1 MSEEKHLVD
10 LKNIDLPTNTPKVYK
25 EYLPYVDV
33 LEKKIKDPEV
43 KNIGIV
49 APYGAGKSSL
59 IATFREKKE
68 NIDYDLDFEYN
79 IISISLANYTSI
91 VKGMNEEENNGG
103 VKNPSKISLGK
114 RGPNQVFK
122 RKTKS
127 SSDRD
132 NYDEQEIEKS
142 ILQQLFY
149 KNDNRKTPAS
159 RFKALK
165 NNTGRNVF
173 SAFVIMLF
181 AFSIAFLSFQ
191 FFDNIFRIS
200 LENEN
205 SWSYINTAVIATIGS
220 ASLIAYSVIRNKHFK
235 SIQVGDLHFEK
246 NENESISV
254 FNQYLDEIIYFFR
267 NNKYNILIIEDL
279 DRFDNLEIFSKL
291 KELNTLLNNNDGI
304 KKKHGKITFIYAVKD
319 TMFKNEEERSKF
331 FEFILP
337 VIPSLTSDNVKD
349 ELSTGLSAML
359 DTEEVPLTPQLIID
373 ISDYISSRRILNNI
387 ISDFLIH
394 RALLHIDIKETQ
406 KLDKL
411 FSLMVL
417 KNVLPMEYEHL
428 QSQRDESI
436 IFQILIKEKQRIQNE
451 ICDSVEK
458 EISDIDEEISSL
470 ENEKFE
476 SIEELKYMFLG
487 VMLKEHSGFLS
498 LVNSIDTF
506 ENLPSVSFKYRN
518 PNSYSTS
525 SYTNQQDVKSLEKK
539 YFNEDSYFAKR
550 EKIIISKNKAKQ
562 QKLLNRKKELVDKK
576 HSIFNMSFLELYE
589 WDAKQFTDDFFGNP
603 LIQMLL
609 VNGYIDETHM
619 DYLSDHSEGF
629 TSHNDKQIKQRINRK
644 ERIGVFEP
652 IDDPDKLILIL
663 DKNRFNS
670 ANILNYDLA
679 KGLFSDPI
687 KHKEKLEILLGFL
700 RRNLKITEDFV
711 IKLVNSDKPCLDVLT
726 FIAKRIP
733 DVFEWIYSNND
744 AVSLE
749 KKEYILWGIINHSDI
764 QMIHILPMNETGH
777 ITEFINESPE
787 LCNKF
792 SNSNMD
798 FSELIEDLNIKLTSL
813 NKFYKNDCS
822 TLILKQCRFVFDLNN
837 INVILSDYFGKNK
850 IEIATCNYDVVC
862 ELPDCEFK
870 TNVFDNF
877 IAYLEEVYNSL
888 ECGRLSA
895 ERLCELLINEDIDI
909 ELKKLIIDKESAR
922 IQYVE
927 GLSLEIIELLMK
939 KQQID
944 FLIDDILSVYDEV
957 DTDLMVEYIN
967 ARAAELKIDDQILS
981 ENEGFKAF
989 LFNEADVSKFIDNIG
1004 DNYTNISEFKNDDN
1018 IICLIKRKKCVYN
1031 SDDFVAFCKKEK
1043 ILKEYCLA
1051 FEKEISDDITSG
1063 NVVLDQASIA
1073 TLYKVSKVLNQSYLD
1088 AVVKLVD
1095 EEALDEI
1102 FKIVHPKDFWSSIN
1116 DLGTLTKGC
1125 KLGLLK
1131 TNLNELCKEKI
1142 LCELHE
1148 VADTEWIAL
1157 MKNTIKLK
1165 VKNKYSPQYS
1175 GFYHELQRRKVPCR
1189 KYGYTIVFG

>member
-1 MSEEKHLVD
+1 MAEEKNPFD
-10 LKNIDLPTNTPKVYK
+10 LKNIDLPTNTPKVYE

-91 VKGMNEEENNGG
+91 VKGITVEGNNGT
-103 VKNPSKISLGK
+103 VKKTSEIAVGNRVPK
-114 RGPNQVFK
+114 QVFK
-122 RKTKS
+122 RKAKF
-127 SSDRD
+127 SSDQD
-132 NYDEQEIEKS
+132 NNDEQEIEKS

-149 KNDNRKTPAS
+149 KNDNSKTPAS

-173 SAFVIMLF
+173 FAFVILMF

-205 SWSYINTAVIATIGS
+205 FWNYINTAVIIVIGS
-220 ASLIAYSVIRNKHFK
+220 ASLIVYSMIRNKHFK

-267 NNKYNILIIEDL
+267 NNKYNVLIIEDL

-304 KKKHGKITFIYAVKD
+304 KKRHGKITFVYAVKD

-349 ELSTGLSAML
+349 ELSTGLSALL
-359 DTEEVPLTPQLIID
+359 DIEKVPLTSQLIID

-394 RALLHIDIKETQ
+394 GALLHIDIKETQ

-428 QSQRDESI
+428 QRQRDESI
-436 IFQILIKEKQRIQNE
+436 IFQILNKEKQRIQNE

-506 ENLPSVSFKYRN
+506 ENLASVSFKYRN
-518 PNSYSTS
+518 LNSYSTS
-525 SYTNQQDVKSLEKK
+525 PYTNQQDVKSLEKK
-539 YFNEDSYFAKR
+539 HFNEDGYFAKR

-589 WDAKQFTDDFFGNP
+589 WDSKQFTDDFFGNP

-629 TSHNDKQIKQRINRK
+629 TSYNDKQIKQRINRK
-644 ERIGVFEP
+644 ERIGVFEV
-652 IDDPDKLILIL
+652 IDDPNRLILIL

-670 ANILNYDLA
+670 GNILNYDLVR
-679 KGLFSDPI
+679 GLFSDPI
-687 KHKEKLEILLGFL
+687 QHKEKLDILLGFL
-700 RRNLKITEDFV
+700 SRNLKTIEDFV
-711 IKLVNSDKPCLDVLT
+711 IKLTNSDKPCLDVLT
-726 FIAKRIP
+726 FIAKKFS

-777 ITEFINESPE
+777 ITEFINDSPE

-798 FSELIEDLNIKLTSL
+798 FSEFIEDLNIKLTSL
-813 NKFYKNDCS
+813 NKFYKNDYS

-837 INVILSDYFGKNK
+837 INVILSNYFGKNK

-870 TNVFDNF
+870 TNVFDNLVT
-877 IAYLEEVYNSL
+877 YLEEVYNNL
-888 ECGRLSA
+888 QCGHLSA
-895 ERLCELLINEDIDI
+895 ERLCELLLNEDIDI
-909 ELKKLIIDKESAR
+909 ELKKLIIDKEPTR

-927 GLSLEIIELLMK
+927 GLSLDIIELLMK

-944 FLIDDILSVYDEV
+944 FLIEDISSLYEELDA
-957 DTDLMVEYIN
+957 DLVVAYIN
-967 ARAAELKIDDQILS
+967 ICSAELKIDDQILS

-989 LFNEADVSKFIDNIG
+989 LFNEADISKFIDNIG
-1004 DNYTNISEFKNDDN
+1004 DNHTNISQFKNDDN
-1018 IICLIKRKKCVYN
+1018 IICLIQRKKCVYN

-1051 FEKEISDDITSG
+1051 FEKQITDDITSG
-1063 NVVLDQASIA
+1063 NVTMDQASIA
-1073 TLYKVSKVLNQSYLD
+1073 TLYKVSKALNQSCLD
-1088 AVVKLVD
+1088 AVLNLVE
-1095 EEALDEI
+1095 EEALDDILRFESL
-1102 FKIVHPKDFWSSIN
+1102 KEFWSSIK
-1116 DLGTLTKGC
+1116 DLRKLKKEC

-1131 TNLNELCKEKI
+1131 TNLNASIKEKI
-1142 LCELHE
+1142 LCNLPE
-1148 VADTEWIAL
+1148 VSDVDWRAL
-1157 MKNTIKLK
+1157 MRNTIKIRPD
-1165 VKNKYSPQYS
+1165 NKYAPQYS
-1175 GFYHELQRRKVPCR
+1175 SFYYELQRRGVSCR
-1189 KYGYTIVFG
+1189 KYGYTIVFY